1 MNTTQEFQR
10 TIKAHLDN
18 LAGFDDNFAQK
29 YAKEGKSIEE
39 CCNYILGTVKNSGCN
54 GFTDDEIF
62 GMAVHYY
69 EEDDLGEI
77 KAVKGTVVVNHKVE
91 LTEEDKAKAKA
102 DAIEAV
108 KQEEIRKLK
117 EKEKKERE
125 RAKKKRQEAL
135 KKEEEMPSLF

>member
-1 MNTTQEFQR
+1 MNTTQEFQK

-29 YAKEGKSIEE
+29 YAKESKSIEE
-39 CCNYILGTVKNSGCN
+39 RCNYILSSVQKSGCN

-69 EEDDLGEI
+69 EEDDLGKI

-91 LTEEDKAKAKA
+91 LTA
-102 DAIEAV
+102 
-108 KQEEIRKLK
+108 EEIEEARR
-117 EKEKKERE
+117 EAKERVVNE
-125 RAKKKRQEAL
+125 EIARLRKPQPKPVQ
-135 KKEEEMPSLF
+135 KKEEIEAPTLF